1 MQTIDVTP
9 TQQKTFVINLRGKSY
24 AAQRF
29 TKTAYIALGNLIRD
43 KQGNFFDPT
52 DFANQTKIG
61 EIITDRITDD
71 EYIKKLAYWLLV
83 LFPNLPSD
91 VVWYGNTNYSVSF
104 GVCLEPEEIISIVAE
119 AAKGLQKFYPEV
131 SASESEETSAANNG
145 FRPSAKNNL
154 FGKGKRRKRH

>member
-9 TQQKTFVINLRGKSY
+9 TQQKTFVINLRGTSY

-52 DFANQTKIG
+52 DQANQRKIG

-71 EYIKKLAYWLLV
+71 EYLKKLAYWLLV

-91 VVWYGNTNYSVSF
+91 MVWYGNTNYSVPF

-131 SASESEETSAANNG
+131 SGATEAIEEEPATANG
-145 FRPSAKNNL
+145 FKPTHRYLPPRK
-154 FGKGKRRKRH
+154 KRRK